1 MSIDRLNKLLRSWRR
16 VKAPR
21 GKFKHRHDRSPR
33 QVEPLHDFFDSG
45 PGLKIFE
52 HNGNRHPRIFEHPRA
67 ADLSRDA
74 LDSRTLGPIEDC
86 HIPALPFIVAG
97 SVVFYHGSAARVH
110 FPKNF
115 PTPTRTSTVLI
126 PGFGEL
132 NPAFEICR

>member
-45 PGLKIFE
+45 PGLEIFE

-67 ADLSRDA
+67 ADLSGDA

-86 HIPALPFIVAG
+86 HIPALPYRSWLRRLLPRFGGGVTCLT
-97 SVVFYHGSAARVH
+97 SR
-110 FPKNF
+110 
-115 PTPTRTSTVLI
+115 RTS
-126 PGFGEL
+126 P
-132 NPAFEICR
+132 PPP